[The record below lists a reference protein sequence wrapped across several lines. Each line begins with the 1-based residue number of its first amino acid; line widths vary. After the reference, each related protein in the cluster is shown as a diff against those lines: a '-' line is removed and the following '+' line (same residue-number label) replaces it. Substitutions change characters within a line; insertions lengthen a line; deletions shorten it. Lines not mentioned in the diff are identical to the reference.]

1 MGESCAGKRA
11 LVTGASRGLGRA
23 MAQRLASEGAV
34 VAAVART
41 LRPGDGT
48 YAGSLAETVALI
60 EAAGGRAVAVP
71 FDLGDSALDRTEL
84 VGSVEERLGGAV
96 AILVNNAAAAR
107 HYDVRFATMTSRLFH
122 ETVALNVWAAWDLAL
137 AALPAMRAQG
147 SGWILNVSSR
157 AAEPKLGP
165 PFHVPSRVGAQCVY
179 GASKAMLDRPTTGAA
194 AELWEDGIA
203 VNALAPEAAV
213 ATENAV
219 TTAGV
224 TAEISEP
231 AETFAE
237 AALALCSGD
246 PKVLTGRVAYSLSL
260 LVELDRPVRTL
271 DGTALVDGW
280 QPGEIDRARLFAG
293 YLAGMRS

>member
-1 MGESCAGKRA
+1 
-11 LVTGASRGLGRA
+11 VTGASRGLGRA
-23 MAQRLASEGAV
+23 IAQRLASEGAV

-41 LRPGDGT
+41 LRPGGGT
-48 YAGSLAETVALI
+48 YAGSLEETVALI

-71 FDLGDSALDRTEL
+71 FDLGDPARDRPEL
-84 VGSVEERLGGAV
+84 VRSVEERVGGAV
-96 AILVNNAAAAR
+96 DILVNNAAAAR
-107 HYDVRFATMTSRLFH
+107 HYDVRFTTMTRDLFRD
-122 ETVALNVWAAWDLAL
+122 TVEVNVWAAWDLAL
-137 AALPAMRAQG
+137 AVLPAMRAQG

-157 AAEPKLGP
+157 AAEPKVGP
-165 PFHVPSRVGAQCVY
+165 PFHLPSRVGAQCLY
-179 GASKAMLDRPTTGAA
+179 GASKAMLDRLTTGAA
-194 AELWEDGIA
+194 AELWDDAVA

-219 TTAGV
+219 SASGV
-224 TAEISEP
+224 TPEISEP

-246 PKVLTGRVAYSLSL
+246 PRTLTGRVAYSLSL

-271 DGTALVDGW
+271 DGAALVEGW

-293 YLAGMRS
+293 YLAGTRP